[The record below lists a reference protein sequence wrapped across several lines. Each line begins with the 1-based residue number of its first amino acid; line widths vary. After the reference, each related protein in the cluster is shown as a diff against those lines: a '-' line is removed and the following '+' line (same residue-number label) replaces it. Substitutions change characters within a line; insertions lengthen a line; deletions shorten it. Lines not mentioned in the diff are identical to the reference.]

1 MKHSFDEG
9 YVTVKEGILR
19 GTVENGQK
27 VFRGIP
33 YAAPP
38 LGDRRWKAPV
48 PPAKWFG
55 VRTVD
60 RLVSGALQRDFR
72 ESFPYEDFELSA
84 KMDSEDC
91 LYLNI
96 WSPAQSPAE
105 KLPVFVW
112 IHGGGMVAGTGM
124 APLFE
129 GEKLAEKGIIVVT
142 INYRLGLFGF
152 LCHPELSAESP
163 SGTSGNYALLDMRQA
178 VLWLRENIAV
188 FGGDPEKI
196 TVGGQSGGSVGAS
209 CLLMSPLMTGLCRG
223 IVMESG
229 CPLMGGMMEPKALSE
244 MEQEGIRFAESLDCK
259 SIGALRALDGCD
271 LINASYEKGY
281 TPNFCV
287 DGYFLPDTPWNLFT
301 RGEFN
306 DMNVLVGATSE
317 EFGSFGPM
325 NGNVTIEPDQF
336 ERYVKAVYPPEVQQ
350 AILAGYGHADSRQA
364 LLAVLR
370 LLGDLH
376 FLSPARL
383 GEACA
388 KYGKNCYLYYKTRPD
403 PGKRGERVG
412 STHSSELP
420 YLFGRTDK
428 CVINPEGMN
437 AAEKEFGNQLMNYWV
452 NFISTGSPNGG
463 NVAVPW
469 PKSEKLLDYLD
480 LGKEIHIPSDDEK
493 RLIVLLN
500 GMVLARSQTST
511 GEYMDTTALGLPDL
525 FRPR

>member
-1 MKHSFDEG
+1 MKHSFDEA
-9 YVTVKEGILR
+9 YVVVKEGILR
-19 GTVENGQK
+19 GTVENAQK

-38 LGDRRWKAPV
+38 IGDRRWKAPV

-55 VRTVD
+55 TRVVD
-60 RLVSGALQRDFR
+60 RLVSGALQADGR
-72 ESFPYEDFELSA
+72 EHFPYEDFELSA

-96 WSPAQSPAE
+96 WSPAESPAE

-112 IHGGGMVAGTGM
+112 IHGGGMIAGTGM

-178 VLWLRENIAV
+178 VIWLHENIAV
-188 FGGDPEKI
+188 FGGDPDKI

-209 CLLMSPLMTGLCRG
+209 CLLMSPLMKGLCRG

-244 MEQEGIRFAESLDCK
+244 MEQDGIRFSESLGCR
-259 SIGALRALDGCD
+259 SIGEMRALDGCD
-271 LINASYEKGY
+271 LINATLEKEY

-325 NGNVTIEPDQF
+325 MGNISIEPEQF
-336 ERYVKAVYPPEVQQ
+336 ERYVKAVYPQGVGQ
-350 AILAGYGHADSRQA
+350 AILAHYAHADSKQT
-364 LLAVLR
+364 LLSVLR

-420 YLFGRTDK
+420 YLFGRTEK
-428 CVINPEGMN
+428 CIINPEGMDD
-437 AAEKEFGNQLMNYWV
+437 AEKAFGDQLMNYWASFV
-452 NFISTGSPNGG
+452 SQGSPNGS
-463 NVAVPW
+463 NVAVQW
-469 PKSEKLLDYLD
+469 PKSEKLFDYLD
-480 LGKEIHIPSDDEK
+480 LGKEIHIPPESEK
-493 RLIVLLN
+493 SMLTLLN
-500 GMVLARSQTST
+500 NMLLDANQTST
-511 GEYMDTTALGLPDL
+511 RQYMDTTTLGVPDL
-525 FRPR
+525 FRPM

>member
-178 VLWLRENIAV
+178 VLWLRENISV
-188 FGGDPEKI
+188 FGGDPDKI

-209 CLLMSPLMTGLCRG
+209 CLLMSPLMTGLCCG
-223 IVMESG
+223 IV
-229 CPLMGGMMEPKALSE
+229 MGGMMEPKALNE

-259 SIGALRALDGCD
+259 SINALRALDGCD
-271 LINASYEKGY
+271 LLNASVEKGY

-301 RGEFN
+301 GGNFN

-325 NGNVTIEPDQF
+325 NGNVTIEPEQF
-336 ERYVKAVYPPEVQQ
+336 ELYVRAVYPPEVQQ
-350 AILAGYGHADSRQA
+350 AILAGYAHADNQQT

-388 KYGKNCYLYYKTRPD
+388 RYGKNCYVYYKTRPD

-493 RLIVLLN
+493 NLIVLLN

>member
-1 MKHSFDEG
+1 MKHSFSEA
-9 YVTVKEGILR
+9 YVVVKEGILR

-38 LGDRRWKAPV
+38 IGDRRWKAPV

-55 VRTVD
+55 TRVVD
-60 RLVSGALQRDFR
+60 RLVSGALQADGR
-72 ESFPYEDFELSA
+72 EHFPYEDFELSA

-96 WSPAQSPAE
+96 WSPAQSPEE

-112 IHGGGMVAGTGM
+112 IHGGGMIAGTGM

-152 LCHPELSAESP
+152 LCHPELSAESS

-188 FGGDPEKI
+188 FGGDPDKI

-209 CLLMSPLMTGLCRG
+209 CLLMSPLMKGLCHG

-229 CPLMGGMMEPKALSE
+229 CPLMGGMMEPKTLNE
-244 MEQEGIRFAESLDCK
+244 MERDGIHFAESLDCK
-259 SIGALRALDGCD
+259 SIAEMRSLDGCD
-271 LINASYEKGY
+271 LINATLEKGY

-317 EFGSFGPM
+317 EFGSFGPRV
-325 NGNVTIEPDQF
+325 GTITIEPSQF
-336 ERYVKAVYPPEVQQ
+336 ENYVKTVYPQEVRDL
-350 AILAGYGHADSRQA
+350 ILARYAHADSKQS

-370 LLGDLH
+370 LLSDLH
-376 FLSPARL
+376 FMSSARL
-383 GEACA
+383 AEACA
-388 KYGKNCYLYYKTRPD
+388 KHGKNCYLYYKTRPD
-403 PGKRGERVG
+403 PGKRGELVG

-420 YLFGRTDK
+420 YLFGRTEK
-428 CVINPEGMN
+428 CIINPEGMN
-437 AAEKEFGNQLMNYWV
+437 DAEKEFGNQLMNYWV
-452 NFISTGSPNGG
+452 SFISKGNPNSDKT
-463 NVAVPW
+463 AVRW
-469 PKSEKLLDYLD
+469 PKSEKLFDYLD
-480 LGKEIHIPSDDEK
+480 LGKEIHIPAEDEK
-493 RLIVLLN
+493 SILAVLNDML
-500 GMVLARSQTST
+500 LARNETSVRS
-511 GEYMDTTALGLPDL
+511 YMDTTALGAPDL
-525 FRPR
+525 FRPM

>member
-1 MKHSFDEG
+1 MKHTFDEG
-9 YVTVKEGILR
+9 YVAVKEGTLC

-38 LGDRRWKAPV
+38 IGDRRWRAPV
-48 PPAKWFG
+48 APAKWFG

-60 RLVSGALQRDFR
+60 RLVSGALQRDSR

-96 WSPAQSPAE
+96 WSPAKTSE
-105 KLPVFVW
+105 DKLPVFVW
-112 IHGGGMVAGTGM
+112 IHGGGMIAGTGM
-124 APLFE
+124 APFFE

-152 LCHPELSAESP
+152 FCHPELSSESP

-178 VLWLRENIAV
+178 VIWLRENIAN

-209 CLLMSPLMTGLCRG
+209 CLLMSPLMKGLCRG

-229 CPLMGGMMEPKALSE
+229 CPLMGGMMEPKTLNE
-244 MEQEGIRFAESLDCK
+244 MEREGVRFAQSLGCK
-259 SIGALRALDGCD
+259 SISALRELDGCD
-271 LINASYEKGY
+271 LIGATLEKGY

-287 DGYFLPDTPWNLFT
+287 DGYFLPDTPWNLFS

-325 NGNVTIEPDQF
+325 MGNISIEPEQF
-336 ERYVKAVYPPEVQQ
+336 KRYVKAVYPQNVWQ
-350 AILAGYGHADSRQA
+350 AILAGYAHADSKQT

-376 FLSPARL
+376 FLSSARL

-388 KYGKNCYLYYKTRPD
+388 KHGHSCYLYYKTRPD

-420 YLFGRTDK
+420 YLFGRSGK
-428 CVINPEGMN
+428 CIINPEGMD

-452 NFISTGSPNGG
+452 NFVSTGSPNGS
-463 NVAVPW
+463 NVAVQW

-480 LGKEIHIPSDDEK
+480 LGKEIHTPSEHEK
-493 RLIVLLN
+493 CTLVLLN
-500 GMVLARSQTST
+500 DMLLAGNKTSIK
-511 GEYMDTTALGLPDL
+511 EYMDTAALGTPYL
-525 FRPR
+525 FRPM